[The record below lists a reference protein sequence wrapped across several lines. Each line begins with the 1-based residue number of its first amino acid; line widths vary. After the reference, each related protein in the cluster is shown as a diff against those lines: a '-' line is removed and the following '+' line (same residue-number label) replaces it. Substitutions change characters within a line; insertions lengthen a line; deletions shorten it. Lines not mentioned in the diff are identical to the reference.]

1 MGDKGALR
9 PEIFNIKGFIS
20 QDKKDDEFSVE
31 EKILAAGAEQIFWKT
46 LKKHFDNS
54 VQQLEQINES
64 AIAGGMPLEEIG
76 RNALVI
82 SQVKGVL
89 RKIVN
94 VVEDAHEAIFTK
106 EASSERRKTK

>member
-1 MGDKGALR
+1 MVKDKGALR
-9 PEIFNIKGFIS
+9 PEIFNIKGFID
-20 QDKKDDEFSVE
+20 QKREDDEATVE
-31 EKILAAGAEQIFWKT
+31 EKILAAGADQIFWKT
-46 LKKHFDNS
+46 LKTYFDNS
-54 VQQLEQINES
+54 IQQLEQINEA

-94 VVEDAHEAIFTK
+94 VVGDAK
-106 EASSERRKTK
+106 EAVNDRGAEK

>member
-1 MGDKGALR
+1 MVDKGALR
-9 PEIFNIKGFIS
+9 PEIFNIKGFI
-20 QDKKDDEFSVE
+20 QQEKKDDEFNVE

-54 VQQLEQINES
+54 LVQLDQINEA
-64 AIAGGMPLEEIG
+64 AISGGMPLEEIG

-89 RKIVN
+89 RKIMN
-94 VVEDAHEAIFTK
+94 VVEDAK
-106 EASSERRKTK
+106 EALENGGETK

>member
-1 MGDKGALR
+1 MVKDKGALR
-9 PEIFNIKGFIS
+9 PEIFNIKGFID
-20 QDKKDDEFSVE
+20 QKREDDEATVE
-31 EKILAAGAEQIFWKT
+31 EKILAAGADQIFWKT
-46 LKKHFDNS
+46 LKKYFDNS
-54 VQQLEQINES
+54 IQQLEQINES

-94 VVEDAHEAIFTK
+94 VVGDAQEAIHGGTEK
-106 EASSERRKTK
+106 